1 MSRYDSSSSLYF
13 GKPYRYPFRKSYGF
27 ILIAIIVL
35 IMSWESQRMDAA
47 LATGDIPTEAIRLRI
62 LANSDS
68 AADQMVKRVV
78 RDEVVKAMN
87 SWATGPQT
95 IEEARA
101 TIQSK
106 LPELESIAANVLKSR
121 GFAYGSSAELGIVDF
136 PTKMYGNKVYP
147 AGQYEALLITIGEG
161 KGQNWWCVLFP
172 PLCFVDAAT
181 GEASAASADVSAV
194 KGGPEKTSGPK
205 QASEQEDPTKAST
218 DAAVDTGSEAVLE
231 KAAPEA
237 PEAKFFL
244 WEMIQKLVA
253 WIKSLF

>member
-1 MSRYDSSSSLYF
+1 MSHYYTTSFHHSDR
-13 GKPYRYPFRKSYGF
+13 PYRIPYRHSYA
-27 ILIAIIVL
+27 LIVFAIIVL
-35 IMSWESQRMDAA
+35 IMSWESHRMDAA

-68 AADQMVKRVV
+68 AADQLVKRIV

-87 SWATGPQT
+87 GWATGQQS
-95 IEEARA
+95 IEEARL

-106 LPELESIAANVLKSR
+106 LPELQGIVADVLASR
-121 GFAYGSSAELGIVDF
+121 GFAYTSSSELGLVDF

-181 GEASAASADVSAV
+181 GEASAAEATVADDSAAADTTLKAGADEADAGSAA
-194 KGGPEKTSGPK
+194 EQTADSG
-205 QASEQEDPTKAST
+205 
-218 DAAVDTGSEAVLE
+218 
-231 KAAPEA
+231 EA
-237 PEAKFFL
+237 PKAKFFI
-244 WEMIQKLVA
+244 WEMIEKLIN

>member
-1 MSRYDSSSSLYF
+1 MSRYYTTSFHYSA
-13 GKPYRYPFRKSYGF
+13 KPYRFPYRSSYGF
-27 ILIAIIVL
+27 IVIAIIVL
-35 IMSWESQRMDAA
+35 IMSWESHKMDAA
-47 LATGDIPTEAIRLRI
+47 LATGDIPSEAIRLRI

-68 AADQMVKRVV
+68 APDQLVKRVV

-87 SWATGPQT
+87 GWATGQQT

-106 LPELESIAANVLKSR
+106 LPELQGIVKDALASR
-121 GFAYGSSAELGIVDF
+121 GFAYTSSAELGLVEF

-181 GEASAASADVSAV
+181 GEASAAAEAPAAQASADSADKAV
-194 KGGPEKTSGPK
+194 KAG
-205 QASEQEDPTKAST
+205 T
-218 DAAVDTGSEAVLE
+218 DASDKEATATQGDKQV
-231 KAAPEA
+231 EA
-237 PEAKFFL
+237 PKAKFFI
-244 WEMIQKLVA
+244 WEMLEKLIN